1 MALQESQSSQ
11 KEAAPEGEK
20 GRADD
25 GIRLRGLKQQA
36 CLKCKERG
44 GVWDA
49 EQRPETEIELGKLG
63 LNQCVGASSHLTG
76 HVLYTHRC
84 GKGGAQ

>member
-1 MALQESQSSQ
+1 MVLQESQSSQ
-11 KEAAPEGEK
+11 KEAAPEGEE
-20 GRADD
+20 GRAGD
-25 GIRLRGLKQQA
+25 GIRLRGLKLQT
-36 CLKCKERG
+36 CLQCGERG

-76 HVLYTHRC
+76 HVLYMHRC
-84 GKGGAQ
+84 DKGGAQ